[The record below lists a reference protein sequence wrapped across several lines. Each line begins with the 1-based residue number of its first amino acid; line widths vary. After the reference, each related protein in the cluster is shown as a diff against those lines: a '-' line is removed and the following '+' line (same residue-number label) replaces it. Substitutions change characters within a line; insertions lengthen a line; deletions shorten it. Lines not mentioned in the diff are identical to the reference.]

1 MDIALLIVG
10 LAGLWIGTELTI
22 RGAVSVAHRFR
33 VPEFIVGVVI
43 LSIGSD
49 LPELA
54 IAVDAGV
61 KNLAGGDYSDVVV
74 GSALGSSLG
83 QISFV
88 LGVAGLLAYLTLP
101 KDVVY
106 RHGSTLL
113 GSLLLV
119 ALFGYDG
126 EVTRTEGIALLLVY
140 AIYLV
145 ALFNEVNTSESPEQP
160 ADVVVRRSMLYL
172 IAGLVVV
179 VVSAEVTVKSAVVV
193 AHMLGL
199 SDAVV
204 AILLI
209 GLGSSLPELTIS
221 IAAVMKG
228 HNRMSVGNVIGSNV
242 FDTDD
247 PGPVLLSLQARY
259 PALGG
264 GCRSRL
270 ILRVCLYSIDRVDI
284 PLMRP
289 PGVAKNGCAAAHA
302 CTWFSDRRDG
312 RSCPQGRISQERTLP
327 GRGRG
332 RSALPTSAPAVLRHL
347 LNLRPVVVHRT
358 TVDHPWVHHRQAR
371 SLLCSRPLPDTQ
383 TGPSRAR
390 G

>member
-1 MDIALLIVG
+1 MQIAILFLG

-54 IAVDAGV
+54 IAVDAGL

-83 QISFV
+83 QIGFV

-101 KDVVY
+101 KGVVY

-126 EVTRTEGIALLLVY
+126 EVTATEGVALLLVY
-140 AIYLV
+140 SMYLV
-145 ALFNEVNTSESPEQP
+145 ALLNEVNASEGPEQP
-160 ADVVVRRSMLYL
+160 ADLSVRKSVVYL
-172 IAGLVVV
+172 IAGLVIVV
-179 VVSAEVTVKSAVVV
+179 GSAEITVQSAVNV
-193 AHMLGL
+193 AQMLGL

-204 AILLI
+204 AIVLI

-228 HNRMSVGNVIGSNV
+228 HHRMSVGNLIGSNV
-242 FDTDD
+242 FDTLV
-247 PGPVLLSLQARY
+247 PIGLAAVIAPLGFNSGMLRFEVPYLFFLTALVLFFFLYKRGIQRWEAAVVLVLYCVYVFA
-259 PALGG
+259 
-264 GCRSRL
+264 RL
-270 ILRVCLYSIDRVDI
+270 IGSI
-284 PLMRP
+284 
-289 PGVAKNGCAAAHA
+289 
-302 CTWFSDRRDG
+302 FF
-312 RSCPQGRISQERTLP
+312 
-327 GRGRG
+327 
-332 RSALPTSAPAVLRHL
+332 
-347 LNLRPVVVHRT
+347 
-358 TVDHPWVHHRQAR
+358 
-371 SLLCSRPLPDTQ
+371 
-383 TGPSRAR
+383 
-390 G
+390 